1 MPSWLVA
8 LILAALI
15 VLPILGGIVALLWR
29 GKWVQG
35 TALATAGLALALGLA
50 VICRQYPDAPGRF
63 VRELGSLPW
72 IKGLAHAKLFGVL
85 LDPLSALMLI
95 VVLGIGFLVV
105 LFSLGYI
112 SPRNVEH
119 PYTNGRG
126 RYYFWLLLFIGS
138 MVGVAVSPNLLQL
151 FVFWELT
158 TLCSWALISHT
169 QEEKALRAGFKALIM
184 THFGALF
191 FLIALFVL
199 FVMTE
204 SFAFSALG
212 SLQGWV
218 KPLVF
223 MMLLGAAWAKAAQF
237 PFHTWLPDAMEAPT
251 PISAY
256 LHAAAMVK
264 AGVYLIAR
272 VVLANPEAWPAM
284 GTVTVVMA
292 LVTMFMALGFFFVQD
307 DLKRLLAY
315 STIAHLAYVLF
326 AVGLGLLGSD
336 VGYKGGL
343 LHIICHGFAKSTLFL
358 SVGTV
363 AYAVGT
369 RSIKALS
376 GVGRAVPL
384 AGLAFFVGA
393 LAVTGVPPFACF
405 WSKFQI
411 LAGTLQLG
419 GATGVLMLVLVLIES
434 LISFGWFLRIGQI
447 VFLSEPS
454 PVVQAQAARGNSPA
468 ITAALIILMVMCV
481 AAPVVGYWLIDAIPM

>member
-1 MPSWLVA
+1 MLPLLVV
-8 LILAALI
+8 LIL
-15 VLPILGGIVALLWR
+15 LPILGAILTPLWR
-29 GKWVQG
+29 GKWIQG
-35 TALATAGLALALGLA
+35 AALACAGLTLGLGLAL
-50 VICRQYPDAPGRF
+50 IYREYPDTFLSAR
-63 VRELGSLPW
+63 GSLPW
-72 IKGLAHAKLFGVL
+72 ITGLAKADLFGVL
-85 LDPLSALMLI
+85 LDPLSSLMLI

-112 SPRNVEH
+112 SPNNVEH
-119 PYTNGRG
+119 PHTDGRA

-184 THFGALF
+184 THFGGLF
-191 FLIALFVL
+191 FLVGLFVL
-199 FVMTE
+199 FVTTE
-204 SFAFSALG
+204 SFSFSALG
-212 SLQGWV
+212 ELDGWV
-218 KPLVF
+218 KPFVF
-223 MMLLGAAWAKAAQF
+223 MMLLVAAWAKAAQF

-264 AGVYLIAR
+264 AGVYLVAR
-272 VVLANPEAWPAM
+272 VVLANPAAWPSM
-284 GTVTVVMA
+284 GAVTVVLA
-292 LVTMFMALGFFFVQD
+292 LVTMFMALMFYFVQD

-315 STIAHLAYVLF
+315 STIAHLGYVLF
-326 AVGLGLLGSD
+326 AIGLGLLGSP

-358 SVGTV
+358 SVGAV

-376 GVGRAVPL
+376 GVGRALPL
-384 AGLAFFVGA
+384 VGLAFFVGA

-405 WSKFQI
+405 WSKFVI
-411 LAGTLQLG
+411 LAGTIDLG
-419 GATGVLMLVLVLIES
+419 TKVGVLMLILVLAES
-434 LISFGWFLRIGQI
+434 LISFAWFLRIAQI
-447 VFLSEPS
+447 VFLGEPS
-454 PVVQAQAARGNSPA
+454 PPVLAARSNSAA
-468 ITAALIILMVMCV
+468 ISATLIILIAMCL
-481 AAPVVGYWLIDAIPM
+481 AAPVIGYWLINAIQM